1 MALQIDTSILM
12 RVAEG
17 DEVAF
22 KVLFDTYRPNIY
34 TTALRVTN
42 NEWMAEDIVQDTFV
56 KVWIHRQRI
65 PEIANFETW
74 LYVLSKNIALD
85 IIKKK
90 AHYKTYSQEEAK
102 NALLRVYPEA
112 DYLTQDKDFKR
123 LLDEAIGRLPT
134 KQKETYR
141 LIREQYLKREEAAE
155 ILQVSPETVK
165 SNLDQAMKSIRAYC
179 TAHMKDIPLVLLLH
193 FFLKYF

>member
-12 RVAEG
+12 GVAEG

-56 KVWIHRQRI
+56 KVWIHRQQI
-65 PEIANFETW
+65 PAIANFETW

-123 LLDEAIGRLPT
+123 LLDEAIERLPA

-193 FFLKYF
+193 FFLKHF

>member
-17 DEVAF
+17 DGVAF
-22 KVLFDTYRPNIY
+22 NVLFDTYRPNIY

-90 AHYKTYSQEEAK
+90 AHYKAYSQEEAK

-123 LLDEAIGRLPT
+123 LLDEAIERLPT

-141 LIREQYLKREEAAE
+141 LIREQHLKREEAAE